1 MAKTVF
7 DSIEENRKSILDSKN
22 KLKSG
27 QPDTGTIRKAI
38 EHGKENIADLK
49 ERLDR
54 VKKEKATR
62 VLKFDEKIKMYEARI
77 EKRKQELADAE
88 ELIKPKHTGR
98 TAPGK
103 KPTQKRKK
111 VAKKKGAVKKGVSK
125 KAVRKKKAKSKTKR
139 IT

>member
-103 KPTQKRKK
+103 KPTPKKKNPAKKKTVKKVPAKKKAAKSKRKK
-111 VAKKKGAVKKGVSK
+111 
-125 KAVRKKKAKSKTKR
+125 
-139 IT
+139 